1 MNARQS
7 TRFFHTSI
15 FALACSL
22 CSFVQAA
29 TEVAIP
35 AETMDPAL
43 HAMLPE
49 AIRKAGVINLVTDAH
64 YPPCVTFAADNK
76 TMVGYEPDLW
86 NAMAQ
91 KLGVK
96 VKATSIAFDGL
107 IPGVQSGRYDVAMEC
122 ISDSAER
129 EKQVTFVDFSY
140 ATNAFYTLKSNT
152 KVTDDAL
159 SLCGLHAAVQSGTD
173 FAPTI
178 TDIFSPHCVAA
189 GKKPIEL
196 SQYPSA
202 DAVLMALYSGRVDF
216 VVNDAAA
223 AKDMEKTAPKPIRVI
238 TSDLMPKFYLGI
250 VVKRD
255 DTAMANAM
263 LAALKAVH
271 ASGNYNRIMEKWDLA
286 PLKLPNPGINLTS
299 TDPIQNPKP

>member
-1 MNARQS
+1 MNSR
-7 TRFFHTSI
+7 TS
-15 FALACSL
+15 FRTHCSL
-22 CSFVQAA
+22 LAVSLCLWSSAQAA

-64 YPPCVTFAADNK
+64 YPPCESFAADNK
-76 TMVGYEPDLW
+76 TMIGYEPDLW

-107 IPGVQSGRYDVAMEC
+107 IPGVQSGRYDMAMEC

-129 EKQVTFVDFSY
+129 EKMVSFVDFSY
-140 ATNAFYTLKSNT
+140 ATNAFYTLKGND
-152 KVTDDAL
+152 KITDDVL
-159 SLCGLHAAVQSGTD
+159 SLCGMTAAVQSGTD
-173 FAPTI
+173 FAPTV
-178 TDIFSPHCVAA
+178 TEIFSPHCVNA
-189 GKKPIEL
+189 GKAPIKL

-202 DAVLMALYSGRVDF
+202 DAVLMALYSGRADF

-223 AKDMEKTAPKPIRVI
+223 AKDIEKAAPKPIRVI
-238 TSDLMPKFYLGI
+238 TSELMPKFYLGMVI
-250 VVKRD
+250 KRD
-255 DTAMANAM
+255 NTEMQNAM

-271 ASGNYNRIMEKWDLA
+271 TSGNYDRIMDKWDLA
-286 PLKLPNPGINLTS
+286 PLKLPNPGINLTAS
-299 TDPIQNPKP
+299 NPLQNPQP